1 MGIDTPLALYV
12 HLQWCERKC
21 PYCDFNS
28 HPLRGQLPAEEYTNA
43 LLGDLHDAL
52 PLTDERVF
60 DTVFFGGGTPSLF
73 PADSIKTLLESL
85 TSAKR
90 LADQA
95 EITLEANPG
104 SAEAGR
110 FLGYRDAGVNR
121 LSIGV
126 QSFNDEHLSLLGR
139 IHSADQAHRAC
150 QAAHEAGFDN
160 FNIDL
165 MFGLPTQTP
174 VEATDDL
181 NAAISERPTHLSLY
195 QLTIEPNTAFAAEPP
210 ELPSDD
216 ASWDIRCA
224 VQERAQAAGFQ
235 HYEVSAF
242 ARPGRE
248 CHHNLNYWRFG
259 DYLGIGA
266 GAHSKLT
273 LGSGIHRWH
282 RPRHPKAYVES
293 MAQPSTP
300 QIGCALETADQT
312 FEFLLNALRLKEGF
326 HPKLFKQR
334 TGMDWPFES
343 DEVQGAIAD
352 GLLYCSSEQIRT
364 TALGWRFLDELL
376 QRFLKP

>member
-1 MGIDTPLALYV
+1 
-12 HLQWCERKC
+12 
-21 PYCDFNS
+21 
-28 HPLRGQLPAEEYTNA
+28 
-43 LLGDLHDAL
+43 
-52 PLTDERVF
+52 
-60 DTVFFGGGTPSLF
+60 
-73 PADSIKTLLESL
+73 
-85 TSAKR
+85 
-90 LADQA
+90 
-95 EITLEANPG
+95 
-104 SAEAGR
+104 
-110 FLGYRDAGVNR
+110 
-121 LSIGV
+121 
-126 QSFNDEHLSLLGR
+126 
-139 IHSADQAHRAC
+139 
-150 QAAHEAGFDN
+150 
-160 FNIDL
+160 
-165 MFGLPTQTP
+165 QTP
-174 VEATDDL
+174 DEAIDDL
-181 NAAISERPTHLSLY
+181 DAAISERPAHLSRY

-210 ELPSDD
+210 DLPSDD

-248 CHHNLNYWRFG
+248 CHHNLNYWQFG

-300 QIGCALETADQT
+300 QIGCALETADRT

-326 HPKLFKQR
+326 HPNLFRER

-343 DEVQGAIAD
+343 DEVQGAISD
-352 GLLYCSSEQIRT
+352 GLLHCSSEQIRT

-376 QRFLKP
+376 QGFLKP